1 MQALYNLRFSSN
13 HIFKK
18 VKVNKQNS
26 INSATDLTVYMQI
39 VIPLYDQYKNYRDIL
54 HYVFT
59 LRPQKRVFDT

>member
-1 MQALYNLRFSSN
+1 MMLLQIVTCLSASRFL
-13 HIFKK
+13 K